1 MLAKIEADKAGY
13 EEGILL
19 DQRGMVCEGTGENL
33 FVVKDGR
40 ISTPGFTSSILGGI
54 NRLSAIEI
62 ARDLG
67 YEVVERDIARG
78 ELYLADEIFMTGTAA
93 ELTPLREI
101 DDQPVGEG
109 RPGPVTQRDPERVRG
124 RAARARG
131 ALRPLAGRG
140 ARAGTRAVSRILI
153 YDTTLRDGMQGE
165 GMSLSAEE
173 KVRVAHLLDDLGI
186 PLIEAGF
193 PASNPKEEELFERL
207 ARRALRRRRV
217 RLRDDAPA
225 RRAPRRTTRRCGCWR
240 PASRPSARSWARRG
254 RCTSRR
260 SCASTPRRTCG

>member
-1 MLAKIEADKAGY
+1 
-13 EEGILL
+13 
-19 DQRGMVCEGTGENL
+19 
-33 FVVKDGR
+33 
-40 ISTPGFTSSILGGI
+40 
-54 NRLSAIEI
+54 
-62 ARDLG
+62 
-67 YEVVERDIARG
+67 
-78 ELYLADEIFMTGTAA
+78 MTGTAA

-109 RPGPVTQRDPERVRG
+109 RPGPVTKRDPERVRG
-124 RAARARG
+124 RAARPRG

-186 PLIEAGF
+186 PFIEAGF

-207 ARRALRRRRV
+207 AGERFAADVSRV
-217 RLRDDAPA
+217 RDDAPPRRA
-225 RRAPRRTTRRCGCWR
+225 RRGRPGAAAAAPR
-240 PASRPSARSWARRG
+240 ASRPSARSSARRG

-260 SCASTPRRTCG
+260 SCASTPRRTCAMIADSVAFLVGEGKRVIYDAEHFFDALARRPRLRAALRARRLRGRRART